1 VTAAE
6 ALGSARMAD
15 TTPTAPSTPRSSL
28 TLIGQYDSPFVRR
41 VAVALQHYGMAYEH
55 WPWSVWA
62 DAARLVEYNPLLRVP
77 VLILEDGT
85 KLIESFAILD
95 ALDDRVGPE
104 RALLPRSG
112 NERHEGLRICA
123 LATGVADKAV
133 ILLYEHVLRKP
144 ADRNPIWAERCAAQI
159 KGTLQLLESERQRRS
174 SRFWFGSSPSHADI
188 ALGCALRFAREA
200 HPELLAASLGPALE
214 AHATRCEALPSFQA
228 VTQPLIV
235 QLD

>member
-1 VTAAE
+1 
-6 ALGSARMAD
+6 MAN
-15 TTPTAPSTPRSSL
+15 PTLLEKAPKPGL

-41 VAVALQHYGMAYEH
+41 VAVALTHYGIAFEH

-62 DAARLVEYNPLLRVP
+62 DAERLAQYNPLLRVP

-85 KLIESFAILD
+85 ALIESFAILD

-112 NERHEGLRICA
+112 DLRREGLRIAA

-133 ILLYEHVLRKP
+133 ILLYEYVLRKP
-144 ADRNPIWAERCAAQI
+144 ADRNPVWAERCIAQI
-159 KGTLQLLESERQRRS
+159 KSTLQRLESERQRRS
-174 SRFWFGSSPSHADI
+174 SPFWFGESPSHADI
-188 ALGCALRFAREA
+188 ALGCALRFTREA
-200 HPELLAASLGPALE
+200 HPELLAACIGPALE
-214 AHATRCEALPSFQA
+214 AHAARCEALPAFQA